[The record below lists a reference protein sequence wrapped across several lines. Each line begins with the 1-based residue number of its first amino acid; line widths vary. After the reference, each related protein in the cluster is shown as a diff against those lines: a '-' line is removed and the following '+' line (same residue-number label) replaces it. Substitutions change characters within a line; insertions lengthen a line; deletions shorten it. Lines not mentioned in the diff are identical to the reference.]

1 MSKYFKLP
9 FDPVVEPGKRK
20 ETIDI
25 QRTELFDLRKEV
37 MEGGDIDME
46 YFTKLKATYDW
57 LRRVDRSET
66 DVLFFTYEYF
76 SDDRNPENEDNLIP
90 AGSTMENAPDFH
102 VDLCDELSDISHVK
116 VNKRLLWGAPRGHA
130 KSAYLSNVFPC
141 HQAIFRLR
149 RYVLILSESNG
160 MSVKF
165 IEWIA
170 DQLKYNKKLRED
182 FGEHLSPS
190 AKQNER
196 DNNEGFLTKYGV
208 LVEASSMGKRLRG
221 KRNGSARPDLVCCD
235 DMESQQNTNTPEL
248 REKNLHWFNS
258 VVIPIGDPDRTAI
271 IYMGT
276 TVHSNGLL
284 TSVSNRPD
292 FESKIFSAIV
302 EPPERADLWDRFEEI
317 LRDQSNPYRL
327 EEAEKFYED
336 NQAAMDEGV
345 QTLWSKRWS
354 YKDLMIEKASMPSRA
369 FNSEFLNNP
378 IDEENQIFRI
388 DELTYY
394 TRQDL
399 EEVWHRLEFFGAWD
413 MAFGKSNRSDYNAI
427 VILGRDKRTGQI
439 YVVDTW
445 AKKCPAH
452 VALEEVV
459 EKIKEYRPRT
469 FAVETVQGQV
479 DLFRQLRE
487 RLMKERVYHT
497 KLKAVTTNRS
507 HGKKEERIEQM
518 EPLIFNGALIFSRN
532 HRLLLEQLE
541 QFPNADH
548 DDLPDALQMAL
559 DLCSLTTKRGWHKKP
574 QGL

>member
-1 MSKYFKLP
+1 MDRFKLP
-9 FDPVVEPGKRK
+9 FDPVIEPGKRK
-20 ETIDI
+20 DTIEL

-37 MEGGDIDME
+37 MDGNEIDME
-46 YFTKLKATYDW
+46 YFTKLKNTYDW
-57 LRRVDRSET
+57 LRRVDRSEE

-76 SDDRNPENEDNLIP
+76 SDDRNPRNEDNLIP
-90 AGSTMENAPDFH
+90 AGSTMDNAPDFH
-102 VDLCDELSDISHVK
+102 VELCEELNDVSNVTI
-116 VNKRLLWGAPRGHA
+116 NKRLLWGAPRGHA
-130 KSAYLSNVFPC
+130 KSAFLSNVFPC
-141 HQAIFRLR
+141 HQTLFRKR
-149 RYVLILSESNG
+149 RYILILSESNG

-165 IEWIA
+165 IEYIA
-170 DQLKYNKKLRED
+170 DQLKYNEKLRED
-182 FGEHLSPS
+182 FGEHLSPN

-196 DNNEGFLTKYGV
+196 DNTEGFLTKYGT

-235 DMESQQNTNTPEL
+235 DMESSQNTNTPEL

-258 VVIPIGDPDRTAI
+258 VVIPIGDPDKTAI
-271 IYMGT
+271 VYMGT
-276 TVHSNGLL
+276 TVHSAGLL

-292 FESKIFSAIV
+292 FQSKIFSAIV
-302 EPPERADLWDRFEEI
+302 QKPDREDLWDKFEEI

-327 EEAEKFYED
+327 ENAEEFYEE
-336 NQAAMDEGV
+336 NQEEMDEGV

-354 YKDLMIEKASMPSRA
+354 YKNLMIEKASMPSRA

-378 IDEENQIFRI
+378 IDEDNQIFRL

-394 TRQDL
+394 TRNEL
-399 EEVWHRLEFFGAWD
+399 EEVSHRLEFFGAWD

-427 VILGRDKRTGQI
+427 VILGRDKATGQI

-445 AKKCPAH
+445 AKKCAAH
-452 VALEEVV
+452 VALEQVLEM
-459 EKIKEYRPRT
+459 IKEYRPRT

-487 RLMKERVYHT
+487 RLMKERIYHT

-518 EPLIFNGALIFSRN
+518 EPLIFNGALLFSRN

-574 QGL
+574 KGL